1 MTSYSIHPEISP
13 QYLSIS
19 QKPAPKV
26 DPHDWDSRMAQ
37 LVGFKEE
44 SPPIN
49 VDAREVESASLQP
62 YQSQPEQISTD
73 QSLSSNPFAKLALV
87 GGATLALVLVAGGFL
102 SQVMNTGSQR
112 STNNLVSAP
121 AQPPEPIESA
131 QQNLAQEVEILKTKL
146 ALAEQAQTITEAQ
159 QQLRNRVVPQ
169 METASVRESIP
180 RPMQTAT
187 APRVVTV
194 ERIVERPAPD
204 PVQPIA
210 IAPPPA
216 RLPTPIAS
224 APPVTIPP
232 SPPSPPSVPSPPNPL
247 EEWTRLAKLGSYGQV
262 YTTGESRVS
271 TALSAPETNAN
282 LPAQLSN
289 SPPEATPPEADILVS
304 QTRSQSPKAVK
315 VGTSAKA
322 VLATA
327 VFGET
332 TRSRGNEAH
341 EDGNVFVLRL
351 SSPLKTIDGAIAL
364 PVNTE
369 LLAEISSISER
380 GLVELK
386 VITVISEENGQL
398 VEQSLPNNSITVRA
412 PQGKPLVANQYPNEG
427 SSIARMDLGVFV
439 LGGISRGAELF
450 NRTESQV
457 TIEGSSTIVSN
468 VNNRR
473 NIPAGVLEGGLKSVV
488 PQISQRNQQAISQM
502 LQRTNLWL
510 LPAGQEVEIYI
521 NRTMQL

>member
-1 MTSYSIHPEISP
+1 MTSYSFRPEISP

-44 SPPIN
+44 SPPPIN
-49 VDAREVESASLQP
+49 FDTKEVQSASLQP
-62 YQSQPEQISTD
+62 YQSQPQEIVTD

-87 GGATLALVLVAGGFL
+87 GGATLTLVLVAGGFL
-102 SQVMNTGSQR
+102 SQVMNTGNQR

-121 AQPPEPIESA
+121 TQPPEPIASA

-169 METASVRESIP
+169 METASVRESTP
-180 RPMQTAT
+180 RPVQTAT

-204 PVQPIA
+204 PIQPIA

-216 RLPTPIAS
+216 PLPTPIAS
-224 APPVTIPP
+224 ATPVTI
-232 SPPSPPSVPSPPNPL
+232 PPSPPSVPSPPNPL
-247 EEWTRLAKLGSYGQV
+247 DEWTRLAKLGSYGQV

-271 TALSAPETNAN
+271 TALSVPETNAN

-289 SPPEATPPEADILVS
+289 SSPEPTPPEADILVS
-304 QTRSQSPKAVK
+304 QTQSQSPKAVK

-332 TRSRGNEAH
+332 TRSRGNDAH

-364 PVNTE
+364 PVDTE

-380 GLVELK
+380 GLLELN

-398 VEQSLPNNSITVRA
+398 VEQSLPKNSIMVRA

-427 SSIARMDLGVFV
+427 SSIAGMDLGVFV
-439 LGGISRGAELF
+439 LGGISKGAELF

-457 TIEGSSTIVSN
+457 TIEGSSTIVNN

-473 NIPAGVLEGGLKSVV
+473 NIPAGILEGGLKSVV